1 MRARFSVLLGLWC
14 GVALAQTQSITGTV
28 INAAD
33 STPIA
38 GVTVTLGGGNASQTV
53 LTDAGGKF
61 IFGGVPPGGYSL
73 SAQRTGYLGSGGQHV
88 ATAFVNVEVKGQPDP
103 IVIRLALGATLTG
116 SVTDEAGLPL
126 PNPTVGLIHRL
137 VSNGRGRLVAEN
149 QTGGNDLGEFRLSGV
164 AAGRYL
170 VCVNATASSYQRHHR
185 LTYPTTCFPGVTDVS
200 SAQWVTLGPGEERKL
215 TFRMNPVPGIRAS
228 GTVDNAG
235 KGTSVWLKRTDPP
248 GFPLLSQPP
257 VTWDEKTSSFEIPAV
272 SSGDYLITANMFADG
287 QNRRAMRTFH
297 AGNEDIHDI
306 RLRLGDGP
314 YVSGTVRMGDM
325 GDTPAPAQNRI
336 GGVFGGGM
344 PSLAPPGLAPPPPTP
359 VTVTFDGE
367 SRLTV
372 YANGSGSFKQPM
384 NEPGNYSVDVIP
396 LPGWSL
402 QAITQGGV
410 DIRDRK
416 IAIGVDAD
424 PDPIEIVLQRGG
436 GAIEVSV
443 QNPWGKAISPV
454 RLILLRRLSTENEW
468 AQQGQPMVV
477 SRAGALSWRNVPSG
491 EYTLFAWPAATEI
504 EYLDPE
510 VIEKYQSFGQAV
522 SVRESE
528 TTRLTVKPV
537 SIE

>member
-1 MRARFSVLLGLWC
+1 MRARLGVLLSLWC

-28 INAAD
+28 IDAAD

-38 GVTVTLGGGNASQTV
+38 GVTVTLSGGNANQMV
-53 LTDAGGKF
+53 LTDVGGKF
-61 IFGGVPPGGYSL
+61 VFGGVPEGRYSL
-73 SAQRTGYLGSGGQHV
+73 LAQRTGYLASGGQGLRGAV
-88 ATAFVNVEVKGQPDP
+88 TFLNVEVKGQPDP

-126 PNPTVGLIHRL
+126 PSPNVGLIHRV

-149 QTGGNDLGEFRLSGV
+149 QTGGNDLGEFRLSGL

-185 LTYPTTCFPGVTDVS
+185 LTYATTCFPGVTDLS

-215 TFRMNPVPGIRAS
+215 TFRMNPVPGIRVS

-235 KGTSVWLKRTDPP
+235 QGTSVWLKRTDPP
-248 GFPLLSQPP
+248 GFPFLSGPP
-257 VTWDEKTSSFEIPAV
+257 VTWDQKTSSFEIPAV
-272 SSGDYLITANMFADG
+272 SSGDYLITANVFANG

-297 AGNEDIHDI
+297 AGNDDIHDI
-306 RLRLGDGP
+306 RLRPRDGP
-314 YVSGTVRMGDM
+314 YLSGTVRM

-336 GGVFGGGM
+336 GGVF
-344 PSLAPPGLAPPPPTP
+344 SLAPPGLALPPPTP
-359 VTVTFDGE
+359 VNAVSDGDGHL
-367 SRLTV
+367 SINV
-372 YANGSGSFKQPM
+372 FASGSFKQPIS
-384 NEPGNYSVDVIP
+384 EPGNYSVDVLP

-416 IAIGVDAD
+416 IAIGADAD
-424 PDPIEIVLQRGG
+424 PDPIEIVLGQGG
-436 GAIEVSV
+436 GTIEVSV
-443 QNPWGKAISPV
+443 QNPWGQATTPV

-468 AQQGQPMVV
+468 AQQGQPM
-477 SRAGALSWRNVPSG
+477 GANRNGTVSWRNVPSG
-491 EYTLFAWPAATEI
+491 EYALFAWPAATEI
-504 EYLDPE
+504 EYLNPE

-528 TTRLTVKPV
+528 TTRVTVKPI